1 MRRDCAA
8 VDGHGFVTQNTG
20 LRAFQARYRGPMFN
34 SSGRRW
40 GVAVLSLGM
49 LGSACAARQDVTPSA
64 EAAQLTQETP
74 AMATTLTCT
83 LSGPAQVR
91 AGEPVELV
99 FELSNPTAQSLRV
112 LGWHTPLEGVRN
124 KIFDV
129 SRDGGALEYQG
140 PMAKRGPPTA
150 GSYVTLS
157 PGTSVE
163 GKVDIARFYD
173 LQAPGTYRIAFRGPL
188 MDVAREGEPVP
199 APNGGFRPAEVPCP
213 VVEVTVTP

>member
-1 MRRDCAA
+1 
-8 VDGHGFVTQNTG
+8 
-20 LRAFQARYRGPMFN
+20 MFI

-49 LGSACAARQDVTPSA
+49 LGGACAARQDVAPSA
-64 EAAQLTQETP
+64 EATQETP
-74 AMATTLTCT
+74 AMTTTLTCT

-99 FELSNPTAQSLRV
+99 FELSNPTAQALRV
-112 LGWHTPLEGVRN
+112 LGWHTPLEGVLN
-124 KIFDV
+124 QIFDV
-129 SRDGGALEYQG
+129 SRGGGSLDYRG
-140 PMAKRGPPTA
+140 PMAKRAPPTA
-150 GSYVTLS
+150 DSYLTLS

-163 GKVDIARFYD
+163 GKVDVARYYD

-199 APNGGFRPAEVPCP
+199 APNGGFRPVEVPCP

>member
-1 MRRDCAA
+1 MCSSDLDCAA
-8 VDGHGFVTQNTG
+8 EDGHGFVTQNTG
-20 LRAFQARYRGPMFN
+20 LRAFRARYRGPMFN

-40 GVAVLSLGM
+40 GIAALSLGM
-49 LGSACAARQDVTPSA
+49 LGSACAARQDAAPSA
-64 EAAQLTQETP
+64 EAAQETP

-83 LSGPAQVR
+83 LSGPARVR

-99 FELSNPTAQSLRV
+99 FELSNPTVQSLRV

-129 SRDGGALEYQG
+129 SRDGDSLEYRG

-150 GSYVTLS
+150 DSYVALS

-163 GKVDIARFYD
+163 GRVDIARFYD